1 MQQDIDQISPIIIIL
16 IIIIIMIMIII
27 TIIIIIDATGYWS
40 NKPDC
45 EETESSINLHR
56 SLHIHRRPGAAIHW
70 ISAFV
75 VISNIFHL
83 IVSIIII
90 IILTSHHS
98 HDPVLISLAILKNP
112 GGWGAGFPL

>member
-1 MQQDIDQISPIIIIL
+1 MAVV
-16 IIIIIMIMIII
+16 
-27 TIIIIIDATGYWS
+27 DATGYWS

-75 VISNIFHL
+75 VISNILHL
-83 IVSIIII
+83 IVIIII
-90 IILTSHHS
+90 TIILNSHHS
-98 HDPVLISLAILKNP
+98 HDPVLISLFKNP
-112 GGWGAGFPL
+112 EEDGELDFHFGSGSHSFKA

>member
-1 MQQDIDQISPIIIIL
+1 MTWFFFGDDDDMGL
-16 IIIIIMIMIII
+16 V
-27 TIIIIIDATGYWS
+27 DETGYWS

-75 VISNIFHL
+75 VISNISHLIVISNIFHL
-83 IVSIIII
+83 IVIIRDIHKII
-90 IILTSHHS
+90 FISHHS
-98 HDPVLISLAILKNP
+98 NGPVSIYNWQS
-112 GGWGAGFPL
+112 

>member
-1 MQQDIDQISPIIIIL
+1 MAVV
-16 IIIIIMIMIII
+16 
-27 TIIIIIDATGYWS
+27 DATGYWS

-83 IVSIIII
+83 IVIIRDIH
-90 IILTSHHS
+90 IILFISHHS
-98 HDPVLISLAILKNP
+98 NGPVSIYNWQS
-112 GGWGAGFPL
+112 